1 MSTDN
6 KRVLVPVDDSDY
18 AQRAAELAAELF
30 PGGTLVLL
38 HVVNPAETGF
48 AAEATIPTFP
58 EGWYEEAVERAE
70 RIFETIGATVDAN
83 VDTEVKVGQPTQT
96 IVEYADD
103 AGVDHIVMGSH
114 GRKGVSR
121 VLLGSVAESVMRRAP
136 VPVTVV
142 R

>member
-1 MSTDN
+1 MSTDGT
-6 KRVLVPVDDSDY
+6 RVLVPVDDSDH
-18 AQRAAELAAELF
+18 AQRAADLAAELF

-38 HVVNPAETGF
+38 HVVNPTEVGF
-48 AAEATIPTFP
+48 GAEAAIPTFP
-58 EGWYEEAVERAE
+58 EGWYEETVEHAE

-83 VDTEVKVGQPTQT
+83 TDTEVEVGQPTRT
-96 IVEYADD
+96 IVEYADGAD
-103 AGVDHIVMGSH
+103 IDHIVMGSH

-121 VLLGSVAESVMRRAP
+121 VLLGSVAESVMRRAS

>member
-1 MSTDN
+1 MSTDST
-6 KRVLVPVDDSDY
+6 RVLVPVDDSDH

-38 HVVNPAETGF
+38 HVINPAETGF

-58 EGWYEEAVERAE
+58 EGWYEDAVEHAE
-70 RIFETIGATVDAN
+70 RTFETIAATVDAEFDSD
-83 VDTEVKVGQPTQT
+83 VQVGQPTQT
-96 IVEYADD
+96 IVEYATDNEI
-103 AGVDHIVMGSH
+103 DHIVMGSH